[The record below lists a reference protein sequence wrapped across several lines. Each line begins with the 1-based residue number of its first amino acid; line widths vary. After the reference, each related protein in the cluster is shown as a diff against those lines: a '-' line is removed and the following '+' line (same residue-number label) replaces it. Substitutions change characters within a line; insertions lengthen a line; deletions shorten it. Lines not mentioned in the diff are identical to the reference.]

1 MRQHLRVAA
10 GTARLELLRMAGSR
24 ALLVLTFFEAVTF
37 LVLVSLFGITG
48 SRAPTALVDQD
59 GGPYARLLASDLAA
73 AHNSFSLRPMDARSA
88 AAALG
93 NGEIAAT
100 ITIPASFDA
109 EVNAGNTVALPL
121 AVDNVD
127 VDLTDDVQR
136 ALPSAI
142 VSFGH
147 QLHLPELR
155 VAVQE
160 QDLLAHDT
168 GYIPYLTVSAL
179 TLDALVVAGTLA
191 AVAVARDREAR
202 TARVWRT
209 SPASAA
215 AVLAGR
221 LGATGL
227 VSLLALAV
235 TVGCVIAGYG
245 VRVQHPLEM
254 VAASVA
260 CIAIF
265 TCVGAWV
272 GAALRR
278 TIAVVPLIFGITLPL
293 YIDSGALEPA
303 RFDGEVIWW
312 IAHAS
317 PVYYAVGVMEDA
329 FHGLRVTPE
338 PVWLDVA
345 ALAGFAVAAL
355 TLALV
360 SLRRVEAH

>member
-1 MRQHLRVAA
+1 MVVA
-10 GTARLELLRMAGSR
+10 
-24 ALLVLTFFEAVTF
+24 LTVFEAVTF

-48 SRAPTALVDQD
+48 SRAPTALVDED
-59 GGPYARLLASDLAA
+59 GGPYAHLLAADLAA
-73 AHNSFSLRPMDARSA
+73 AHHSFALVPMRAEA
-88 AAALG
+88 AATALR
-93 NGEIAAT
+93 NGDVAAA

-109 EVNAGNTVALPL
+109 EVSAGNTVAVPL
-121 AVDNVD
+121 AVDNVN

-147 QLHLPELR
+147 QLRLPELR
-155 VAVQE
+155 VALQE
-160 QDLLAHDT
+160 TDLLAKDT

-179 TLDALVVAGTLA
+179 ALDALVVAATLA
-191 AVAVARDREAR
+191 AVSVARDRETR

-209 SPASAA
+209 SPAGAG

-221 LGATGL
+221 LAATGV
-227 VSLLALAV
+227 VSLAALAV
-235 TVGCVIAGYG
+235 TAGCVTVGYG
-245 VRVQHPLEM
+245 VGVRHPLEM
-254 VAASVA
+254 VAALVA
-260 CIAIF
+260 CTAVF
-265 TCVGAWV
+265 TCAGAWI

-278 TIAVVPLIFGITLPL
+278 TIAVVPLIFGMALPL
-293 YIDSGALEPA
+293 YVDSGALEPA

-338 PVWLDVA
+338 PLWVDVL
-345 ALAGFAVAAL
+345 ALAGFAATAAAL
-355 TLALV
+355 ALR